1 MSEIGAIGV
10 KVIMQLFWI
19 ILFSLIGEVLSLILM
34 PIVSIPASVIGMVLL
49 FLALHFKVLK
59 MSQVEE
65 VGTWLTDNM
74 AILFVPAGVG
84 LMTNFDVLAESWLQL
99 LIIMFVTT
107 LAMMVF
113 VGKIVQTLMPKDSVV
128 ESEDDELV

>member
-1 MSEIGAIGV
+1 
-10 KVIMQLFWI
+10 
-19 ILFSLIGEVLSLILM
+19 
-34 PIVSIPASVIGMVLL
+34 
-49 FLALHFKVLK
+49 